1 MNESLR
7 LPWLDE
13 ETAVLLLTEE
23 TSITQGTRG
32 FPALLHID
40 GDLTWLDSELSVYA
54 QPTVSANGVLVFGI
68 NEARE
73 LLLWQDGAVTAVP
86 VSGLQDG
93 NNYLYG
99 PALSPDNRQV
109 VGRTNDPSEPYRS
122 AYGLASLEQSLFRIL
137 YTYDPVGTDAVVPL
151 GIRWSPNGQWV
162 ALTPSSWDV
171 VEGGTWLVKVDGTGK
186 IFLGPGSGSTIWLDA
201 DQVVFSD
208 VRNGQHGLQLY
219 NLATDERFWLDMPQF
234 TASLHNGFW
243 LDPEKWIRPRL
254 FVAETE

>member
-1 MNESLR
+1 
-7 LPWLDE
+7 
-13 ETAVLLLTEE
+13 
-23 TSITQGTRG
+23 
-32 FPALLHID
+32 
-40 GDLTWLDSELSVYA
+40 
-54 QPTVSANGVLVFGI
+54 
-68 NEARE
+68 
-73 LLLWQDGAVTAVP
+73 
-86 VSGLQDG
+86 
-93 NNYLYG
+93 
-99 PALSPDNRQV
+99 
-109 VGRTNDPSEPYRS
+109 
-122 AYGLASLEQSLFRIL
+122 
-137 YTYDPVGTDAVVPL
+137 
-151 GIRWSPNGQWV
+151 
-162 ALTPSSWDV
+162 V